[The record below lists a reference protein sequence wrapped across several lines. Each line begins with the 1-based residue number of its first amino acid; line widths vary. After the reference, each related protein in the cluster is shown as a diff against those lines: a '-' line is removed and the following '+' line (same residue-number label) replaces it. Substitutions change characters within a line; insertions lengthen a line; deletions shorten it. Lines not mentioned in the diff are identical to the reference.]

1 MSMRIAVVDDEKVER
16 ELLQEYLRRYAKE
29 YGGNFE
35 VDDFS
40 NADELLSNYSMIYDI
55 LIFDIDMPGTNGIEA
70 ARKIRQMDHNTVLI
84 FVTNIAQY
92 AINGYEVDAVDYII
106 KPIGYYDFALKFQR
120 AIGKAV
126 QTKQT
131 FIILETV
138 EGTRRVDVSKV
149 EYVEALNHYLIFH
162 IGESSLRV
170 RGNIRDYE
178 QRLRPYNFCQIHK
191 SFLVNMEFI
200 EEIRTGELMVG
211 KTSLSIGRVYR
222 EQLLQRYFKFVR
234 G

>member
-1 MSMRIAVVDDEKVER
+1 MRIAVVDDEQVER
-16 ELLQEYLRRYAKE
+16 EVLQGYLRRYAQE

-35 VDDFS
+35 VDTFS
-40 NADELLSNYSMIYDI
+40 SADALLSSYSIIYDV

-70 ARKIRQMDHNTVLI
+70 ARQIRRMDRNTVLL

-106 KPIGYYDFALKFQR
+106 KPISYYDFALKFQR
-120 AIGKAV
+120 AISKAV
-126 QTKQT
+126 QKKQT
-131 FIILETV
+131 YLILETV
-138 EGTRRVDVSKV
+138 EGTRRVDVSRIV
-149 EYVEALNHYLIFH
+149 YVEALGHYLTFH
-162 IGESSLRV
+162 IGEETFRV

-200 EEIRTGELMVG
+200 EEIHTGELIVG
-211 KTSLSIGRVYR
+211 QTTLSIGRVYR
-222 EQLLQRYFKFVR
+222 EQLMQSYFKFVR

>member
-1 MSMRIAVVDDEKVER
+1 MRIAIVDDEHPER
-16 ELLQEYLRRYAKE
+16 ELLQGYLQRYARE
-29 YGGNFE
+29 YGGSFE
-35 VDDFS
+35 VDTFAS
-40 NADELLSNYSMIYDI
+40 ADALLSNYSMIYDI

-70 ARKIRQMDHNTVLI
+70 ARQIRRMDRNTVLI
-84 FVTNIAQY
+84 FITNIAQY

-120 AIGKAV
+120 AISKAV
-126 QTKQT
+126 QSKQT
-131 FIILETV
+131 YLLLETV
-138 EGTRRVDVSKV
+138 DGTRRVDIAEVV
-149 EYVEALNHYLIFH
+149 YVEALSHYLIFH
-162 IGESSLRV
+162 LEQEQFRV

-200 EEIRTGELMVG
+200 KEIRTGELMVNE
-211 KTSLSIGRVYR
+211 TTLSVGRVYR
-222 EQLLQRYFKFVR
+222 DQLLQRYFKFVR